1 MADSFDHS
9 EALVRAG
16 DKNRFLAT
24 LFAPQKYR
32 RALYALYAFN
42 LEVARTREMAREP
55 MPGEIRLQWWRDML
69 GGAGRGDVDSHPVA
83 AALRDTVVRYRLPPK
98 MLSDLID
105 ARTFDLYDEP
115 VATVSYLEGYAT
127 RTSSALIELA
137 GRILCDGRAPNAG
150 DLPHHAGIAY
160 AIAGLLLA
168 LPVHS
173 LRRQLY
179 LPVDLMQRYGAQ
191 AADAYA
197 ANPTTELRAVLAD
210 LRLRARDHLAAARAL
225 LKGRRR
231 RSRPRSCR
239 SRWWCRSWIG
249 WSGAATRRLPAP
261 TCRSGGGNGFSG
273 APPAG
278 RLPGCS
284 DYSAAA
290 LAPPI
295 HWSRSASARAQIALL
310 LAMVFSVPRSRV
322 PSGRLAG
329 ICASGGNSPK
339 LTFIGW

>member
-1 MADSFDHS
+1 MADSFDHC

-42 LEVARTREMAREP
+42 LEVARTRQMAREP

-69 GGAGRGDVDSHPVA
+69 GGAGRGDIDAHPVA

-98 MLSDLID
+98 MLADLID

-115 VATVSYLEGYAT
+115 VASIAYLESYAA
-127 RTSSALIELA
+127 RTSSALIDLA
-137 GRILCDGRAPNAG
+137 GRVLCDGRSPIAG

-210 LRLRARDHLAAARAL
+210 LRLRARDHLAAARPMLKNAPSEIAPAL
-225 LKGRRR
+225 LPVALVAPILDRMER
-231 RSRPRSCR
+231 RSYQPFAGTELAQWRRQWILWRAARRPL
-239 SRWWCRSWIG
+239 
-249 WSGAATRRLPAP
+249 ARL
-261 TCRSGGGNGFSG
+261 F
-273 APPAG
+273 
-278 RLPGCS
+278 
-284 DYSAAA
+284 
-290 LAPPI
+290 
-295 HWSRSASARAQIALL
+295 
-310 LAMVFSVPRSRV
+310 
-322 PSGRLAG
+322 
-329 ICASGGNSPK
+329 
-339 LTFIGW
+339 